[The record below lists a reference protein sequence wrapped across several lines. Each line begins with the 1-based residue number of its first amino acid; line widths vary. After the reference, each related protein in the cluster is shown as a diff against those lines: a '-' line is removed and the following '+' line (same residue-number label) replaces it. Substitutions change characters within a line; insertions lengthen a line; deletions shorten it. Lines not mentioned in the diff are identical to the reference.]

1 MPRLTFERELA
12 SLRETVVRMGTLV
25 ESQIEASLD
34 ALRRRDGPAA
44 EKVRSQDQYLNEL
57 FKQIRE
63 QIFMVIATQQP
74 VARDLR
80 RLMGI
85 QYIAT
90 ELERMGDYAVRIG
103 RMTKTLV
110 GLPDKPLRAEFGLMG
125 DLAIGQVHDI
135 LEALIDEN
143 EAHAREVAGRD
154 NEIDRLYHR
163 VFDELIS
170 EMGTGKNDSDGA
182 LRAVTLLLVAHNL
195 ERIADRVTNVAEDIV
210 FLETGQV
217 VELGGAAARPR
228 ATPAACWSWRT
239 TKASAR
245 CSSTTSPSPGSRCRR
260 PATERPDCEPRARR
274 NPI

>member
-1 MPRLTFERELA
+1 MPRLTFEKELA
-12 SLRETVVRMGTLV
+12 SLRESLVRMGTLV

-34 ALRRRDGPAA
+34 ALRRRDGPSA
-44 EKVRSQDQYLNEL
+44 EKVRNQDQYLNQL
-57 FKQIRE
+57 FKTIRE

-90 ELERMGDYAVRIG
+90 ELERMGDYAVRIA

-110 GLPDKPLRAEFGLMG
+110 ALPDKPLRAEFGLMG

-143 EAHAREVAGRD
+143 EVHAREVASRD

-163 VFDELIS
+163 VFDELIA
-170 EMGTGKNDSDGA
+170 EMGTGKTDSDGA

-217 VELGGAAARPR
+217 VELG
-228 ATPAACWSWRT
+228 
-239 TKASAR
+239 
-245 CSSTTSPSPGSRCRR
+245 
-260 PATERPDCEPRARR
+260 
-274 NPI
+274 